1 MTIDSIITEWTYR
14 LPKGYPESESDYQ
27 VLQDVLQEMTTLTTE
42 QRDQIV
48 NQAKG
53 LNNPIITEEAA
64 VDDLVDL
71 FSSINGL
78 PKTNQ
83 FEVLSKYTS
92 EHYQEQL
99 GNIYKLFPQGI
110 NIIDNYT
117 DYVDPTKY
125 KAGVDK
131 EVAIVNWAI
140 QNDVLGEHVP
150 GSTGKGV
157 DIKLDGKDIE
167 VKSSKDKINTMLQTS
182 FFKNDANKFYIF
194 AISQGSLSLKLLIV
208 SSQLLYRLAL
218 GEDIYSRLNNNEQ
231 SEKLIQQIKS
241 GLEQIDFAS
250 QITSAIIFGE
260 APEGV
265 TKSFYIGKN
274 IKIRFLV
281 FVEPTGL
288 FDKEY

>member
-1 MTIDSIITEWTYR
+1 MTIETILTEWAYR
-14 LPKGYPESESDYQ
+14 LPKGYPVQVKDY
-27 VLQDVLQEMTTLTTE
+27 DVLRDILDEMTDFPTSKKENIIQQAQGLQETLIAEDT
-42 QRDQIV
+42 
-48 NQAKG
+48 
-53 LNNPIITEEAA
+53 A

-78 PKTNQ
+78 PKTGQ
-83 FEVLSKYTS
+83 FEVLSKYTAD
-92 EHYQEQL
+92 HYQNEL

-117 DYVDPTKY
+117 DYVDPVQY
-125 KAGVDK
+125 KTGEDK
-131 EVAIVNWAI
+131 EVAIVNWAE
-140 QNDVLGEHVP
+140 QNGVNGEHIP
-150 GSTGKGV
+150 GSIRKGV
-157 DIKLDGKDIE
+157 DIILDGKLIE
-167 VKSSKDKINTMLQTS
+167 VKSAKDKINTLLQTS
-182 FFKNDANKFYIF
+182 FFKNDAGKFYIF

-208 SSQLLYRLAL
+208 SSQLLYRLSL
-218 GEDIYSRLNNNEQ
+218 GEDIYSQLSSNSQ

-241 GLEQIDFAS
+241 GLDQVDFAS
-250 QITSAIIFGE
+250 QITSAIVSGE

-274 IKIRFLV
+274 IKIRFLI

>member
-14 LPKGYPESESDYQ
+14 LPKGYPTTDSDYDILRN
-27 VLQDVLQEMTTLTTE
+27 VLSEMTDLSDD
-42 QRDQIV
+42 DQDKIV
-48 NQAKG
+48 NQARG
-53 LNNPIITEEAA
+53 LNNTIITEDTA

-78 PKTNQ
+78 PKTSQ
-83 FEVLSKYTS
+83 FEVLSKYTA
-92 EHYQEQL
+92 EHYQNEL

-117 DYVDPTKY
+117 DYVDPAKY
-125 KAGVDK
+125 KTGEDK

-140 QNDVLGEHVP
+140 QNDVPGEHLP
-150 GSTGKGV
+150 GGTEKGV
-157 DIKLDGKDIE
+157 DIYLDGKPIE
-167 VKSSKDKINTMLQTS
+167 VKSAKDKINTMLQTS
-182 FFKNDANKFYIF
+182 FFKNDAEKFYIF

-208 SSQLLYRLAL
+208 SSQLLYRLSL

-241 GLEQIDFAS
+241 GLEQVDFAS
-250 QITSAIIFGE
+250 QITAAIVYGE

>member
-14 LPKGYPESESDYQ
+14 LPKGYPETEQDYS
-27 VLQDVLQEMTTLTTE
+27 VLYDLLQEMTTFTTE
-42 QRDQIV
+42 ERDRIV
-48 NQAKG
+48 KQARG
-53 LNNPIITEEAA
+53 LNNSIITEDTA

-78 PKTNQ
+78 PKTSQ
-83 FEVLSKYTS
+83 FEVLSKYTA
-92 EHYQEQL
+92 EHYQNEL

-117 DYVDPTKY
+117 DYVDPSKY
-125 KAGVDK
+125 KTGEDK

-140 QNDVLGEHVP
+140 QNDVPGEHVP

-157 DIKLDGKDIE
+157 DIILDGKPIE
-167 VKSSKDKINTMLQTS
+167 VKSAKDKINTMLQTS
-182 FFKNDANKFYIF
+182 FFKNDAEKFYIF

-208 SSQLLYRLAL
+208 SSQLLYRLSL
-218 GEDIYSRLNNNEQ
+218 GEDIYNQLNNNEQ

-241 GLEQIDFAS
+241 GLDQVDFAS
-250 QITSAIIFGE
+250 QITSAIVSGE